1 MLTYMLSGR
10 SLCGRPTAFETPRHL
25 SLFYSP
31 PLKKAAHSF
40 PGCFL
45 YAKYQHIPQ
54 KYFME
59 SVLAPHDGII
69 IARPEIRAAFVMTFQ
84 IPRRDVLFPQHG
96 AGKFI
101 IFFVVLAVHTCFTA
115 ILHARLPPLPMM
127 REKGLACASPFAFIP
142 LWTTMRRPSS
152 RSATG
157 PPHPRQGCRQ
167 WSDPRAHP
175 DRRPP
180 PHRPTD

>member
-40 PGCFL
+40 PGRFL

-54 KYFME
+54 EYFME

-69 IARPEIRAAFVMTFQ
+69 IARPEIRTAFVMTFQ

-115 ILHARLPPLPMM
+115 ILHALLPPSHDA
-127 REKGLACASPFAFIP
+127 RKRAGLRQPFCFYSSVDDDAPPIKSLSDGAAASSPRMS
-142 LWTTMRRPSS
+142 TMVRSSCPS
-152 RSATG
+152 G
-157 PPHPRQGCRQ
+157 
-167 WSDPRAHP
+167 
-175 DRRPP
+175 
-180 PHRPTD
+180 